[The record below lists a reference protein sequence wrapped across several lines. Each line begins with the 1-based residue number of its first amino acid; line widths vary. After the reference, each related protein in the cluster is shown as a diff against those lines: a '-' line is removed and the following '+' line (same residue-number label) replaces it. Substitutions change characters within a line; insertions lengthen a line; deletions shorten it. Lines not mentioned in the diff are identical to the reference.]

1 MSIYKTANYFLHWKF
16 PTSVERLAAVIL
28 PHEVGK
34 VALEV
39 SSSSLYLKTTG
50 GWLLI
55 NSAASTAEAYTPL
68 QSFDGE
74 VIPASKQRL
83 VSGDYEVIGN
93 LELIGDLVI
102 L

>member
-16 PTSVERLAAVIL
+16 PSSVERLAAVTL

-34 VALEV
+34 VAFEV
-39 SSSSLYLKTTG
+39 STGSLYMKLVN

-55 NSAASTAEAYTPL
+55 NSAASMAEAYTPVK
-68 QSFDGE
+68 SFDGE
-74 VIPASKQRL
+74 VIPANKQRL
-83 VSGDYEVIGN
+83 VSGDYEIIGN

>member
-16 PTSVERLAAVIL
+16 PSVTERIAVVTSPSDI
-28 PHEVGK
+28 GK
-34 VALEV
+34 VAQQLDDN
-39 SSSSLYLKTTG
+39 SLWLKLTS

-55 NSAASTAEAYTPL
+55 NPTTGDYTPI
-68 QSFDGE
+68 QSYDGE
-74 VIPASKQRL
+74 IIPIKKQRI
-83 VSGDYEVIGN
+83 VYGDFEIVGN